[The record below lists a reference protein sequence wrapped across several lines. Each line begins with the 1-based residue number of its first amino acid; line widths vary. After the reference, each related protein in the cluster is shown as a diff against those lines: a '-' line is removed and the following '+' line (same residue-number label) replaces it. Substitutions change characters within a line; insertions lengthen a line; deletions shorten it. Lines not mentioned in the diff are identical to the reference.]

1 MSFPRYPA
9 YKNSGV
15 EWLGEVPEHWEELK
29 RINEHCMNIYK
40 EQLLE
45 ESAIIRKFRM
55 IRSEGD
61 RKVLPHVADVWID
74 HTKTKTGYEIPFN
87 RHFYVFTPPRPLE
100 EIDAETE
107 IKQVTDRILEMIG
120 GLSA

>member
-61 RKVLPHVADVWID
+61 RKVLPHVTDAWID
-74 HTKTKTGYEIPFN
+74 HTKTKVGYEIPFN

-100 EIDAETE
+100 EIDAEL
-107 IKQVTDRILEMIG
+107 KQVTDRILDMIG
-120 GLSA
+120 GLSG